1 LASSSSPKGF
11 VGRQK
16 ELHVLGE
23 RLAAAALGH
32 PQVVYVEGEAG
43 AGKSALVS
51 EFLRSLAEA
60 VVVEVGA
67 DEAETLLSYGVV
79 DQLRHEARTKP
90 GADPMAVGAQLLDL
104 FDTLQADGRVVVL
117 AIEDLHWA
125 DRSSLGAILFALRR
139 LRADKVLTV
148 ATARVG
154 GMADTGWARFV
165 AGDPRVT
172 RLRLGGLGPV
182 ELTELARALGLG
194 ALSPRGASRLV
205 AHTEGN
211 ALYCR
216 ALLDEIGV
224 AGLSTEAAGL
234 PAPRELS
241 AVILARVAGLSA
253 STQAFLAA
261 AAVLGQ
267 HAPAPT
273 IAAVADLPAAGP
285 EMDAVVAAGLMSE
298 GAAVGEMAFDHPL
311 YRAAVYADL
320 SPTRRR
326 GLHAR
331 AAEHVAGR
339 AGLVHRVAATLGPD
353 EALATELQASAVVSR
368 AGGDIGAAA
377 WALEQAASLSP
388 SSEDREARLLDA
400 AVTHLAA
407 ADTAAASR
415 VLGSCQAPSAR
426 RDALT
431 GLLGVFTG
439 SPNTEARLL
448 AAWQGHDPGT
458 EREIGARAA
467 TSLTNWLVISGRA
480 DQALEW
486 ADRAVGATEAGSP
499 LRAMARTAQAYGLAA
514 SGRSREGLAVLGFLP
529 GSGSEVQM
537 YELDVL
543 IMRGMLKLYSDDLPG
558 AIADL
563 GVAAARL
570 RTGMAS
576 TYPGPCLSHL
586 SDAYLRRGDWDA
598 ALTYAQLATSWA
610 QDADRPLDL
619 ARAHARAA
627 QVLAWRG
634 QWAAAAA
641 HVGSARAA
649 AERSPVLLAVA
660 SAAIAGASLASAR
673 GDLGGVLSA
682 IEPLRAA
689 GRPGTGRPGTGRLGA
704 GGCPGIVNWRAMEG
718 DALVGLGRL
727 DDAHGALDEF
737 EAAVPEGGLASAA
750 LALARCRGNLAAAA
764 GHAAQAAAMFS
775 LAHSREPEVP
785 MPFEHALLSLDDGR
799 RLRAA
804 GDRPGAVAQL
814 ESAHRI
820 FSDLGSDPYV
830 QACATELAALEV
842 TAAPDSTATLLGLSR
857 AELAVARLVATGL
870 TNREVAG
877 QLFVS
882 VKTVEYHL
890 RNTYMKLDISSRRAL
905 TAVLPR

>member
-1 LASSSSPKGF
+1 
-11 VGRQK
+11 
-16 ELHVLGE
+16 
-23 RLAAAALGH
+23 
-32 PQVVYVEGEAG
+32 
-43 AGKSALVS
+43 
-51 EFLRSLAEA
+51 
-60 VVVEVGA
+60 
-67 DEAETLLSYGVV
+67 
-79 DQLRHEARTKP
+79 
-90 GADPMAVGAQLLDL
+90 M
-104 FDTLQADGRVVVL
+104 
-117 AIEDLHWA
+117 
-125 DRSSLGAILFALRR
+125 
-139 LRADKVLTV
+139 
-148 ATARVG
+148 ATARAG
-154 GMADTGWARFV
+154 GMAGTGWARFV
-165 AGDPRVT
+165 AGDPRAT
-172 RLRLGGLGPV
+172 RLRLGGLGPLEV
-182 ELTELARALGLG
+182 TELARALGLG

-241 AVILARVAGLSA
+241 TVVLARVAGLPASA
-253 STQAFLAA
+253 QAFLAA

-267 HAPAPT
+267 HAPALMT
-273 IAAVADLPAAGP
+273 TAVAGLPAAGP
-285 EMDAVVAAGLMSE
+285 EMDTVIAARLMRE
-298 GAAVGEMAFDHPL
+298 GAAPGEMAFDHPL

-326 GLHAR
+326 ELHAR
-331 AAEHVAGR
+331 AAAHVPGR

-353 EALATELQASAVVSR
+353 EALATELQAEAVASR
-368 AGGDIGAAA
+368 AGGDVGAAA
-377 WALEQAASLSP
+377 WALEQAASLSC
-388 SSEDREARLLDA
+388 SAGDREARLLDA
-400 AVTHLAA
+400 AMTHLAG
-407 ADTAAASR
+407 ADTTAAARALS
-415 VLGSCQAPSAR
+415 SCQAASAR

-431 GLLGVFTG
+431 GLLGVFTC
-439 SPNTEARLL
+439 SPHTEARLL
-448 AAWQGHDPGT
+448 AAWRGHDPGT
-458 EREIGARAA
+458 EGEIGARAA

-486 ADRAVGATEAGSP
+486 ADRAVNATDAGTP

-514 SGRSREGLAVLGFLP
+514 AGRSREGLAALGFLP
-529 GSGSEVQM
+529 GSRSEVQVHD
-537 YELDVL
+537 LDIL
-543 IMRGMLKLYSDDLPG
+543 IMRGMLNLYSDDLAG

-563 GVAAARL
+563 GVATARL
-570 RTGMAS
+570 RTGTAS

-586 SDAYLRRGDWDA
+586 SDAHFRRGDWDA
-598 ALTYAQLATSWA
+598 AITYAQLATSWA

-627 QVLAWRG
+627 QVLALRG
-634 QWAAAAA
+634 QWAAAAE

-649 AERSPVLLAVA
+649 AERAPVLLAVA
-660 SAAIAGASLASAR
+660 SAAMAGASLASAR
-673 GDLGGVLSA
+673 GDLEGVLSA
-682 IEPLRAA
+682 IEPVGAANRPGTDGPSTGTSGA
-689 GRPGTGRPGTGRLGA
+689 GRPSAGEPGAGQPGAGQPSAGQPSAGQPGAGRLGA
-704 GGCPGIVNWRAMEG
+704 AGCPGIVNWRAMEV

-750 LALARCRGNLAAAA
+750 LAVARCRGNLAVAT
-764 GHAAQAAAMFS
+764 GDAAQAEAAFAMG
-775 LAHSREPEVP
+775 HSKAPEVP

-804 GDRPGAVAQL
+804 GNPAEAVAQL
-814 ESAHRI
+814 EKAHHI
-820 FSDLGSDPYV
+820 FSDLGADPYL
-830 QACATELAALEV
+830 QACATELASLEI
-842 TAAPDSTATLLGLSR
+842 TAPPLSAASQLGLSR

>member
-1 LASSSSPKGF
+1 M
-11 VGRQK
+11 
-16 ELHVLGE
+16 
-23 RLAAAALGH
+23 
-32 PQVVYVEGEAG
+32 EGEAG

-51 EFLRSLAEA
+51 EFLRSLEDA

-79 DQLRHEARTKP
+79 DQLRHEARTEP

-104 FDTLQADGRVVVL
+104 FDALQADGRVVVL

-172 RLRLGGLGPV
+172 RLRLGGLSPV

-224 AGLSTEAAGL
+224 DGLSTEAVGL

-241 AVILARVAGLSA
+241 AVILARAAGLSA

-261 AAVLGQ
+261 ASVLGQ

-285 EMDAVVAAGLMSE
+285 EVDAVVAAGLMSE
-298 GAAVGEMAFDHPL
+298 GAALGELAFDHPL

-331 AAEHVAGR
+331 AAQHVVGH

-353 EALATELQASAVVSR
+353 EALATELQASALVSR

-377 WALEQAASLSP
+377 WALEQAASLSA
-388 SSEDREARLLDA
+388 SAEDRERRLLDA
-400 AVTHLAA
+400 AATHLAA

-415 VLGSCQAPSAR
+415 ALASCQTNSAR

-431 GLLGVFTG
+431 GLLGGFAC

-448 AAWQGHDPGT
+448 AAWEGHDPGT

-467 TSLTNWLVISGRA
+467 TSMTNWMFISGRA
-480 DQALEW
+480 DLALEW
-486 ADRAVGATEAGSP
+486 VDRAGCATEAGAP
-499 LRAMARTAQAYGLAA
+499 LRAVARAAQAYGLAA
-514 SGRSREGLAVLGFLP
+514 AGRSREGLAVLNFLP
-529 GSGSEVQM
+529 GPGSEVQM

-570 RTGMAS
+570 RTGLPS

-586 SDAYLRRGDWDA
+586 SDAYFRRGDWDA
-598 ALTYAQLATSWA
+598 AVTYAQLATSWA

-634 QWAAAAA
+634 QWPAAGAPVAA
-641 HVGSARAA
+641 ARAA
-649 AERSPVLLAVA
+649 AEHAPVLLAVA
-660 SAAIAGASLASAR
+660 SAAIAGASLATAR

-682 IEPLRAA
+682 IEPVRAA
-689 GRPGTGRPGTGRLGA
+689 GRSGAGWLATGRLGA
-704 GGCPGIVNWRAMEG
+704 GGCPGILNWRAMEV

-727 DDAHGALDEF
+727 DDARGALDEF

-764 GHAAQAAAMFS
+764 GHATPAAAAFA
-775 LAHSREPEVP
+775 LAHSSEPEVP

-804 GDRPGAVAQL
+804 GDPPGAVAQL
-814 ESAHRI
+814 ENAHRV
-820 FSDLGSDPYV
+820 FSGLGADPYV

-870 TNREVAG
+870 TNREVANR
-877 QLFVS
+877 LFVS